1 MQKLQKKLLFLGIF
15 TIVGFLSLQIPFN
28 KLAGSNVSFTI
39 FDFFGPIAG
48 AFLGPVFGIG
58 SVLAVEIINF
68 FIKHTPVTSASI
80 IRLFPTLFAVYY
92 FAVFSKKSA
101 SSRWILAVPILAII
115 AFIAH
120 PIGRQ
125 VFYYPLMFWSIP
137 LIAYRFKKNLSRSD
151 KFSLF
156 MRSLGA
162 TFIAHSVGGAAWI
175 WALNLPAKVWVGLI
189 PVVIEER
196 LLFAA
201 GIAASYIVVKYTLS
215 FFTSKRILPPL
226 EHVVS

>member
-1 MQKLQKKLLFLGIF
+1 MTATQKKLFFLGLF

-28 KLAGSNVSFTI
+28 KLAGSNVSFTL

-58 SVLAVEIINF
+58 SVLAVELVNF
-68 FIKHTPVTSASI
+68 FIKHTPITSASI

-92 FAVFSKKSA
+92 FAILSKKPANSK
-101 SSRWILAVPILAII
+101 WILAVPILAII
-115 AFIAH
+115 TFLAH

-125 VFYYPLMFWSIP
+125 VFYYPLMFWFIP
-137 LIAYRFKKNLSRSD
+137 LIAYRFRKNL
-151 KFSLF
+151 L

-175 WALNLPAKVWVGLI
+175 WALNLPAKVWIGLI

-196 LLFAA
+196 ILFAA
-201 GIAASYIVVKYTLS
+201 GIAASYIVVKHTLS
-215 FFTSKRILPPL
+215 YLASKKILPRL
-226 EHVVS
+226 ENAIS

>member
-1 MQKLQKKLLFLGIF
+1 MRNLQKKLLFLAIF
-15 TIVGFLSLQIPFN
+15 TVVGFLSLQIPFN
-28 KLAGSNVSFTI
+28 KLAGSNVSFTL

-58 SVLAVEIINF
+58 SVLAVEVGNMLV
-68 FIKHTPVTSASI
+68 KHSSWTTASI

-92 FAVFSKKSA
+92 FAVLSKKQ
-101 SSRWILAVPILAII
+101 SSKWILAVPVLAII

-125 VFYYPLMFWSIP
+125 VPYYALMFWLIP
-137 LIAYRFKKNLSRSD
+137 LIAYKFKNNLY
-151 KFSLF
+151 

-162 TFIAHSVGGAAWI
+162 TFTAHAVGGAAWI
-175 WALNLPAKVWVGLI
+175 WAFNLPASVWKGLI
-189 PVVIEER
+189 PVVISER

-201 GIAASYIVVKYTLS
+201 GIAASFVITQKTLS
-215 FFTSKRILPPL
+215 FLASKHVLPKL
-226 EHVVS
+226 EVSQS